1 MLTVGV
7 RELKA
12 RLSHY
17 LRQAQD
23 GQAIRVT
30 RHGEVVAVL
39 NRPDPAAAGSV
50 RERLLEVERQGRC
63 RTGQASDPAAYSP
76 APPTPLP
83 EGWTVQRLLDDARGE
98 R

>member
-17 LRQAQD
+17 LRQV
-23 GQAIRVT
+23 QAGRAVRVT

-39 NRPDPAAAGSV
+39 GRPEPSQAGSV
-50 RERLLEVERQGRC
+50 RERLLDLERQGRC
-63 RTGQASDPAAYSP
+63 RTGEASAPALYAP
-76 APPTPLP
+76 APPTALP